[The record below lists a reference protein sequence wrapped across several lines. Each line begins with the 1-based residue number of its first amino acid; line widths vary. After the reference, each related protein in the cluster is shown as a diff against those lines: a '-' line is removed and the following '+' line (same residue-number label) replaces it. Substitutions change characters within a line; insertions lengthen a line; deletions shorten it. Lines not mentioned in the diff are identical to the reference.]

1 MTQSSLGYDIEI
13 WVHMFVGRTSNG
25 YTGII
30 ENHDRHLCRR
40 NWQWVRSKEF
50 GSDVSKDRNGERW
63 WLLTQWWMLL
73 GNTRQNTKALKPSCR
88 VEISSKPWL
97 KSQCRPSSVSYS
109 LGSCLPRLAEGVS
122 ESVLGKNSE
131 HAGGIIILAEEP
143 RNRHWADK
151 KHLVHL
157 MKGPVSSL
165 DGEILWKCTWWREL
179 FRERCTGSTGCKQPP
194 PIAEPQLISLPLP

>member
-1 MTQSSLGYDIEI
+1 
-13 WVHMFVGRTSNG
+13 MFVGRTSNG

-50 GSDVSKDRNGERW
+50 GSDVRKDHNGERW

-73 GNTRQNTKALKPSCR
+73 ENTRQNTKALKPSCR

-165 DGEILWKCTWWREL
+165 GGLWNPMKMHLVKGALQGKMYWIHRLQAT
-179 FRERCTGSTGCKQPP
+179 STNSRASADF
-194 PIAEPQLISLPLP
+194 IASSIEESKVQSSLPP

>member
-1 MTQSSLGYDIEI
+1 
-13 WVHMFVGRTSNG
+13 MFVGRTSNG

-50 GSDVSKDRNGERW
+50 GSDVRKDRNGERW

-165 DGEILWKCTWWREL
+165 DGLWNPMKMHLVKGALQGKMYWIHRLQAT
-179 FRERCTGSTGCKQPP
+179 STNSRASADF
-194 PIAEPQLISLPLP
+194 IASSIEESKVQSSLPP